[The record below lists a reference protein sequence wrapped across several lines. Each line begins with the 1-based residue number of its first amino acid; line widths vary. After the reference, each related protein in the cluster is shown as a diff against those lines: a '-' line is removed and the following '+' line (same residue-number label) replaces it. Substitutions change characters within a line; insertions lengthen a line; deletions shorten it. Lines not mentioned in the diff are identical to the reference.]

1 MDILTFVRTKLED
14 SNFAELGNVS
24 SITKVPLETIKKIK
38 YGTTDNPRIK
48 TIQPLLDYFEGKKFS
63 YANQCVVQ
71 VETKG
76 KLKADPRDKK

>member
-1 MDILTFVRTKLED
+1 MLYYRDT
-14 SNFAELGNVS
+14 GNVQFMTYTQLIEYFKTQS
-24 SITKVPLETIKKIK
+24 NAAISLGFSQQTIS
-38 YGTTDNPRIK
+38 DWNR
-48 TIQPLLDYFEGKKFS
+48 KKFS